1 MSELAWFE
9 SFFSEDYFEINA
21 DTLSVERTAQEVD
34 GVVELLGLRPG
45 ARILDLA
52 CGHGRHAI
60 PLAERG
66 FQVTGY
72 DLSQVFLDRAETE
85 SRAAGVEVRWL
96 RGDMRELRFDG
107 EFDAVINLFTAFGYF
122 EDPEDDLKTLEGVRR
137 ALEPGG
143 QFLLEALHRD
153 ALLARFQPRI
163 ADKTPNGT
171 VVLHEYDW
179 DLARNV
185 IDDRVTL
192 IEPDGTRK
200 HYTTSVRT
208 RSLHE
213 LLDLFGRAGLEPT
226 VWHGGLDGSPL
237 GLQSRRLALVSRRP
251 V

>member
-1 MSELAWFE
+1 MFTCLNKSKSVLLMLSTSCRF
-9 SFFSEDYFEINA
+9 SFRCRLVKEIDPSA
-21 DTLSVERTAQEVD
+21 ST
-34 GVVELLGLRPG
+34 RP
-45 ARILDLA
+45 ATYAA
-52 CGHGRHAI
+52 C
-60 PLAERG
+60 
-66 FQVTGY
+66 
-72 DLSQVFLDRAETE
+72 
-85 SRAAGVEVRWL
+85 VEVSWL

-107 EFDAVINLFTAFGYF
+107 GFDAVINLFTAFGYF

-143 QFLLEALHRD
+143 QFLLETIHRD
-153 ALLARFQPRI
+153 ALVVRYQPRI

-192 IEPDGTRK
+192 IEPDGTRR
-200 HYTTSVRT
+200 HYTTSVRP

-213 LLDLFGRAGLEPT
+213 LLALLGRAGLEPT
-226 VWHGGLDGSPL
+226 VWHGGLGGSPL
-237 GLQSRRLALVSRRP
+237 GLQSRRLALISRRP